1 MEIMIELINIKK
13 RYGEKIL
20 YSNLSDCLKSAS
32 CTCITGSNGSGKS
45 TLLKIIGSLIAAD
58 SGSVVVFQDGNR
70 LKRDEYQRL
79 IGMAAPDL
87 ALYDHLNAIE
97 NIQFFAGFRNYNLTY
112 ETIMDNLF
120 KVGLTGIENK
130 LVKNFST
137 GMKQRLK
144 LAVLESSNVPI
155 WLLDEPSSN
164 LDKEGK
170 FMVKKLIQ
178 ESVDSGK
185 LVILATNEEQ
195 EVEYASHILNLA
207 KH

>member
-1 MEIMIELINIKK
+1 MEIMIKLINIKK

-20 YSNLSDCLKSAS
+20 YSDLSDCLKSAS

-58 SGSVVVFQDGNR
+58 SGQVAVFQDGNR

-79 IGMAAPDL
+79 IGMVAPDL

-97 NIQFFAGFRNYNLTY
+97 NIQFFAGFRNCNLTY
-112 ETIMDNLF
+112 ETIVDNLF
-120 KVGLTGIENK
+120 KVGLAGIEDK
-130 LVKNFST
+130 LVKTFST

-144 LAVLESSNVPI
+144 LAVLASSNLPI

-164 LDKEGK
+164 LDLEGK
-170 FMVKKLIQ
+170 SMVKKLIQ

>member
-1 MEIMIELINIKK
+1 MEVRIELNNIKK
-13 RYGEKIL
+13 TYGEKVL
-20 YSNLSDCLKSAS
+20 YSNLCDCIKSAN
-32 CTCITGSNGSGKS
+32 CTCITGNNGSGKS

-58 SGSVVVFQDGNR
+58 SGEVDIFQDGHK

-79 IGMAAPDL
+79 IGMVAPDL
-87 ALYDHLNAIE
+87 ELYDQLSAIE
-97 NIQFFAGFRNYNLTY
+97 NIQFFASFRNSNLTY
-112 ETIMDNLF
+112 ESIVENLF
-120 KVGLTGIENK
+120 KVGLVGVEDK
-130 LVKNFST
+130 LVKTFST

-144 LAVLESSNVPI
+144 LAVLASSNVSI

-164 LDKEGK
+164 LDQEGRS
-170 FMVKKLIQ
+170 MVKKLVQ

-207 KH
+207 